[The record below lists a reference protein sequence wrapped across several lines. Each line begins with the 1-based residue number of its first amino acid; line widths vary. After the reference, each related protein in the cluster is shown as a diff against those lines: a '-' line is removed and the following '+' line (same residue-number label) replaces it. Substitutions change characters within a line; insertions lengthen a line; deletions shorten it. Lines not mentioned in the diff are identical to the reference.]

1 MTAYP
6 PKRQLFMKTS
16 FRVMVATVV
25 CTAACAA
32 PVKVDKPR
40 KEMSQREKDSVL
52 AASSLPGSGVVK
64 KAMAMSDVDTKH
76 RAAIDSASNEN

>member
-1 MTAYP
+1 
-6 PKRQLFMKTS
+6 MKTR
-16 FRVMVATVV
+16 FRVIAAAVL

-40 KEMSQREKDSVL
+40 EEMSQREKDSVL

-64 KAMAMSDVDTKH
+64 KAIAMSDVDTKH
-76 RAAIDSASNEN
+76 QASIDSASKED